1 MDEINLIGVM
11 IMVSVAVVGALLYR
25 GATVLEND
33 LETEKRML
41 AGTEQEEATEDADGE
56 CEI

>member
-1 MDEINLIGVM
+1 MIGVM